1 MFSGRIAKQI
11 LYTGVAMGLL
21 TSCGFMQRNHE
32 QEPSHSWQADKE
44 YYNRGSK
51 EAGLAT
57 VAYSQGDFA
66 AAEQHLINA
75 LSENPRQPQALLVG
89 ALLYEQ
95 MGRTNRARQY
105 YEDLIV
111 LNGPETSL
119 LGTQNNI
126 PEKMSEIARKR
137 LRLINVR
144 QSELLIEDQN
154 GTKVFNI
161 SETAA
166 DKQGKSA
173 MEEALFVKYQNKA
186 ADNKAEAQADIKAVE
201 VLFTPQ
207 EQNIISRFLIL
218 KELAEKDLITKEEFL
233 SRRMTNV
240 GGLLP
245 LTHKPGAL
253 GIDNPVPSP
262 DMIIERINVL
272 KEAVESRAI
281 TPREFAAERELIIE
295 ALLPPTPRQ
304 RMKNKAPAKD
314 ILTAAKDIRKL
325 EVLYDLNLITSNEKD
340 QEKKAIEK
348 YLGINKKQPAPKAT
362 AKPAETKTVTTTV
375 TPAPAQK
382 VSEVI
387 ETKVEINE
395 QPAAQTAVENSAP
408 QPLIP
413 DVSSPF

>member
-1 MFSGRIAKQI
+1 MFSRHIAKQI

-21 TSCGFMQRNHE
+21 TSCGFWQKNYE
-32 QEPSHSWQADKE
+32 QEPNHSWQVDKNYSTKGAD
-44 YYNRGSK
+44 

-66 AAEQHLINA
+66 AAEQHIINS

-95 MGRTNRARQY
+95 LGRTNRARQY

-126 PEKMSEIARKR
+126 PEKMSEIAKKR

-161 SETAA
+161 SGPAA
-166 DKQGKSA
+166 NKQGKSA
-173 MEEALFVKYQNKA
+173 MEEALFVKYQVQA
-186 ADNKAEAQADIKAVE
+186 ADNRAEAQSNLKAAE
-201 VLFTPQ
+201 VLFNPQ

-233 SRRMTNV
+233 SRRQANI

-245 LTHKPGAL
+245 LTHKPGAV

-281 TPREFAAERELIIE
+281 TPREFSAERELIIE
-295 ALLPPTPRQ
+295 ALLPPSPRQ

-325 EVLYDLNLITSNEKD
+325 EVLYDLNLITSNEKE

-348 YLGINKKQPAPKAT
+348 YLGINKKQPLAQAPAAQT
-362 AKPAETKTVTTTV
+362 QPQ
-375 TPAPAQK
+375 TPAIKKVEATSQK
-382 VSEVI
+382 PEATKEI
-387 ETKVEINE
+387 ETKVE
-395 QPAAQTAVENSAP
+395 VEEVVVETPKEAP
-408 QPLIP
+408 KPLIP